1 MFRSTM
7 WNDIKLGL
15 EWIFC
20 GSLVQAGQ
28 AKRINIELYVND
40 MFIYFINVKHQLFV
54 VTGNTPS

>member
-1 MFRSTM
+1 M

-15 EWIFC
+15 EWILC

>member
-1 MFRSTM
+1 M

-28 AKRINIELYVND
+28 AKRIIIELYVND
-40 MFIYFINVKHQLFV
+40 LMICFFILLM
-54 VTGNTPS
+54 